1 MLPVAR
7 CLPILTVLVGNVEQ
21 RGLVMA
27 KNKQRAVSILMLL
40 GGILALIAAWDL
52 PESPAPHVE

>member
-1 MLPVAR
+1 
-7 CLPILTVLVGNVEQ
+7 
-21 RGLVMA
+21 MA
-27 KNKQRAVSILMLL
+27 KNKQRAVSVLMLL